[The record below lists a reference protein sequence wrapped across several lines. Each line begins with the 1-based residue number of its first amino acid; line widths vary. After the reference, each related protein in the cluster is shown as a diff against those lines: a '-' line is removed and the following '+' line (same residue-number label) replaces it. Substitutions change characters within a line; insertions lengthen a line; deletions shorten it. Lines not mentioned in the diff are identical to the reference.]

1 LKRNIRKE
9 SLANHRSKRVDH
21 LQEVEEASVKVE
33 EKKEHE
39 AAEAVKLVEVE
50 KVEDDFCIYYKN
62 IIANNK

>member
-1 LKRNIRKE
+1 M
-9 SLANHRSKRVDH
+9 DH

-39 AAEAVKLVEVE
+39 AAEAAKLVEVE